1 MNSGPDIHQ
10 SLTFSEYHGRMPEA
24 PLSIEQVDG
33 PEEGQRTLRLSG
45 PVTLTNLFDFQ
56 NRLRRDNSQ
65 LLILDF
71 TNVPYIDS
79 AGIGALVGAYVSR
92 NNKGAQLAL
101 LGVSQRVR
109 DALIVTQVEQFFTFY
124 EKPANVSTSGA

>member
-1 MNSGPDIHQ
+1 MPD
-10 SLTFSEYHGRMPEA
+10 A

-33 PEEGQRTLRLSG
+33 PEQGQRTIRLSG
-45 PVTLTNLFDFQ
+45 PVTLSNMFEFQ
-56 NRLRRDNSQ
+56 NRLRRDDAQ

-92 NNKGAQLAL
+92 NNRGAQLAL
-101 LGVSQRVR
+101 LGVNQRVR
-109 DALIVTQVEQFFTFY
+109 DALIITQVEKFFTFC
-124 EKPANVSTSGA
+124 EKPTKASISGA